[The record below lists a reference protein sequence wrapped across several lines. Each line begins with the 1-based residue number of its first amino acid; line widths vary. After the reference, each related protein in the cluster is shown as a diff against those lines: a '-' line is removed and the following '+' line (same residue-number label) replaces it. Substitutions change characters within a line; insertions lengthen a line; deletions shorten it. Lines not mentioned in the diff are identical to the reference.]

1 VFGTFVIPNMFASAA
16 RGDASPKEA
25 VARAEAQIKP
35 IFEKW
40 RKRGLVG
47 GT

>member
-1 VFGTFVIPNMFASAA
+1 MFASAA
-16 RGDASPKEA
+16 RGDLSPKEA
-25 VARAEAQIKP
+25 VTRAESQIKP
-35 IFEKW
+35 IFDKW

>member
-16 RGDASPKEA
+16 RGSVTPKEA

-40 RKRGLVG
+40 RARGLVG